1 MENIKEYIV
10 LSRDSYDDL
19 NAQIGELQSDLQ
31 IANDKIAAL
40 KETIAELEDMQD
52 EESLDEEDWDED
64 KKVCRRDYGND
75 FRQPQ

>member
-31 IANDKIAAL
+31 IANDKIVAL
-40 KETIAELEDMQD
+40 KETIAELEDMH
-52 EESLDEEDWDED
+52 ED

-75 FRQPQ
+75 F